1 MNILFLLIVIIGIS
15 VAVSTLILKIYIDK
29 KRNIHDQFGD
39 IIKKNLRKE
48 YKKALQKELDK
59 PYYKN

>member
-1 MNILFLLIVIIGIS
+1 MIK
-15 VAVSTLILKIYIDK
+15 VAILKIYIDK
-29 KRNIHDQFGD
+29 KRNIHDRFGD
-39 IIKKNLRKE
+39 IIKKNMRKE